1 MIKQVYQAPAM
12 EPVLLKPRKIICSSL
27 TDIGSTGEGGDP
39 WDDDDD

>member
-27 TDIGSTGEGGDP
+27 TDIATGEGGDP